1 MGMLLYGFKN
11 VGRYKIRTLT
21 VMVLIALPFFVL
33 LMMPSV
39 DDAINNQIRRIQEK
53 DCTGLDQPP
62 I

>member
-33 LMMPSV
+33 LMMSSV

-53 DCTGLDQPP
+53 DCTGLDHPP